1 MSAPARLAAF
11 AAALVVVFAASYL
24 VAGAVVPERVVDDW
38 TRRAEQ
44 TDHEGPAG
52 AHTPAPEPSPS
63 ITTIAPTDIAPTDI
77 APDSTTPTT
86 AAPTTAPPTTG
97 AHGADHGAAGE
108 SHARGEGER

>member
-11 AAALVVVFAASYL
+11 AAALVVVFVASYL

-44 TDHEGPAG
+44 TDDDHGGPAG
-52 AHTPAPEPSPS
+52 AHTPAPEPLPS
-63 ITTIAPTDIAPTDI
+63 TTTIAPTDV